1 MKALSLK
8 EPWASKI
15 LNGEKTIETR
25 TWKTKH
31 RGPLLLCASKK
42 PESAIA
48 GHAFATCNLVDVVPM
63 TEEHEKLACCEV
75 YPGVWAWILEDI
87 VPVELFRVRGF
98 PGLFD
103 VPDEKITP
111 REEYL

>member
-8 EPWASKI
+8 GPWASKI

-25 TWKTKH
+25 TWKTGH

-42 PESAIA
+42 PDSPIA
-48 GHAFATCNLVDVVPM
+48 GHAFAMCNLVDVVPM
-63 TEEHEKLACCEV
+63 TSEHERDACCRV
-75 YPGVWAWILEDI
+75 YPGAWAWILEDVTPI
-87 VPVELFRVRGF
+87 CLFRVKGM
-98 PGLFD
+98 PGLYD

-111 REEYL
+111 REEYI